1 MNTKWLFFTGARYPV
16 WPCTSSFGSLN
27 ARRSKKQELL
37 SVSDPLVTLRLIEC
51 AVLIGFGRLTW
62 LDSVASFYL
71 DWSLITHYFLFAQ
84 AAKRIGPVFIQ
95 GLIVSLRAIAI

>member
-1 MNTKWLFFTGARYPV
+1 MPLSGLTMYLIV
-16 WPCTSSFGSLN
+16 WILE
-27 ARRSKKQELL
+27 RSPLEKQELL
-37 SVSDPLVTLRLIEC
+37 SVSDPLVILRLIEC

-71 DWSLITHYFLFAQ
+71 DWPLITHYFLFAQ
-84 AAKRIGPVFIQ
+84 AAKRIGPVIIQ